1 MRCVLALTL
10 SLAMACAKT
19 SPSLPRR
26 EASPTAPS
34 PASTAAATVAWGP
47 ASPEG
52 LQLGCWA
59 APPNVIACAVR
70 NVGPRP
76 VRYSAYFLGNPSY
89 IRVSDS
95 ALQAGSALSAG
106 ASESDV
112 HELAP
117 GERMPPSPRQPA
129 AAGATFSFAWSP
141 PAAARYPFSLS
152 VAQDLGG
159 DGSSGTFRGTLTS
172 GAVSLAGNGLGRTR
186 E

>member
-1 MRCVLALTL
+1 MRYVFALTL

-34 PASTAAATVAWGP
+34 PASSTTAPTVAWGP

-70 NVGPRP
+70 NVGTRP
-76 VRYSAYFLGNPSY
+76 VRYSAYFLGNPAY

-95 ALQAGSALSAG
+95 ALQAGSVLSAG

-112 HELAP
+112 HELAL
-117 GERMPPSPRQPA
+117 GERMPPNPRQPA

-141 PAAARYPFSLS
+141 PAAARYPLSLS
-152 VAQDLGG
+152 VAHDLGG
-159 DGSSGTFRGTLTS
+159 DGSSGTFRGTLVS
-172 GAVSLAGNGLGRTR
+172 GPFSLIR
-186 E
+186 

>member
-1 MRCVLALTL
+1 MRYVFALTL
-10 SLAMACAKT
+10 SLAMACART

-34 PASTAAATVAWGP
+34 PASSSTTAATVAWGP

-70 NVGPRP
+70 NVGPRA

-89 IRVSDS
+89 IRVSES
-95 ALQAGSALSAG
+95 ALQAGSVLSAG
-106 ASESDV
+106 ASASDV

-117 GERMPPSPRQPA
+117 GDRMPSSPRQPA
-129 AAGATFSFAWSP
+129 VADATFSFAWSP
-141 PAAARYPFSLS
+141 PAAARHPFSLS

-159 DGSSGTFRGTLTS
+159 DGSSGTFRGTLVS
-172 GAVSLAGNGLGRTR
+172 GPFSLVR
-186 E
+186 